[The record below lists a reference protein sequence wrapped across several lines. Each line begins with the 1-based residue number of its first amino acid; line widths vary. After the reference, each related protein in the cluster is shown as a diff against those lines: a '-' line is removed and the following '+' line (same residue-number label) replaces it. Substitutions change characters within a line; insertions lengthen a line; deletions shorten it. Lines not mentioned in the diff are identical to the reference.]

1 MISVPPLPSPKYIN
15 NWQAIIKT
23 IKPELSKTNL
33 GTIFVQPLL
42 KELGFDSINFV
53 EKDFNFSGM
62 YRDRSILVKV
72 DYTCWRPSES
82 IDKKAAPLL
91 IVETQPVLENNI
103 EVAIEN
109 LKKQLIISNAIFGLA
124 TDGIEIQLWQRHG
137 NICTPRTPK
146 QKIDGVNINAIIDR
160 IKLNLHKPRRALT
173 AMFWSSKGGVG
184 KTTITGNIAAALSK
198 QSQLKILL
206 ICFDPQGDLNSMF
219 GLPIVDRSSS
229 NLALA
234 DVLKIETE
242 DRHLCYR
249 QLIQKN
255 KVELS
260 VSQGIF
266 SQKKAFYLDL
276 IPADNS
282 LEKIASSNCLTEYSL
297 EDFLNKEYYYQY
309 DYILIDAP
317 STWQGISKLAAF
329 ATDVTIPIIDNSNF
343 AVDAI
348 AKMQNKYLMA
358 TEFGKNFPTAIP
370 PEIIGYIINSRFQ
383 IKSTLENSVEK
394 IQQRLLELKMVKD
407 FWILPNCAEIER
419 SHESGQPVVYSSP
432 NSDSAKKFI
441 EIARDIFA

>member
-1 MISVPPLPSPKYIN
+1 MISVPPLPSPKHIN
-15 NWQAIIKT
+15 NWQAT
-23 IKPELSKTNL
+23 IKNITPELSKINL
-33 GTIFVQPLL
+33 GTIFIQPLL

-53 EKDFNFSGM
+53 EKDLTFSGT
-62 YRDRSILVKV
+62 YQDSSIAVKV
-72 DYTCWRPSES
+72 DYTCWQPSES
-82 IDKKAAPLL
+82 IDKKSAPLL
-91 IVETQPVLENNI
+91 IVESQPVLENNI

-109 LKKQLIISNAIFGLA
+109 LKKQLITSNATFGLA
-124 TDGIEIQLWQRHG
+124 TDGLEIQLWQRHG
-137 NICTPRTPK
+137 TICAPRTPR
-146 QKIDGVNINAIIDR
+146 QKIDNTSIAAIIYQ
-160 IKLNLHKPRRALT
+160 IKLNLQKPRRALT
-173 AMFWSSKGGVG
+173 AMFWSPKGGVG

-198 QSQLKILL
+198 QSQLKVLL
-206 ICFDPQGDLNSMF
+206 ICFDPQGDINSMF
-219 GLPIVDRSSS
+219 GLPAVDRGSS
-229 NLALA
+229 NVALA

-242 DRHLCYR
+242 DRNLCYR
-249 QLIQKN
+249 QLIKKH

-266 SQKKAFYLDL
+266 TQKKAFYLD
-276 IPADNS
+276 IIAADRS
-282 LEKIASSNCLTEYSL
+282 LDTIASSDCLTEYSL
-297 EDFLNKEYYYQY
+297 ENFLAKQYYYQY

-348 AKMQNKYLMA
+348 ARMQNNYLMA
-358 TEFGKNFPTAIP
+358 TEFSKSFPTAIS

-394 IQQRLLELKMVKD
+394 IKQRLLELKMVKSH
-407 FWILPNCAEIER
+407 WILPNCAEIER
-419 SHESGQPVVYSSP
+419 AHESGQPVVYSSP